1 MARWGAS
8 MVVRAP
14 ALLATLLV
22 LAPVGCI
29 DLGGLAGERQ
39 PLEETV
45 VLGSRGP
52 KLLLLEIPGPISGYQ
67 QPGLIG
73 PGTEGTV
80 ARVREQL
87 QRAVRENV
95 RGILLRIDSPG
106 GGASASEVIYRQLLS
121 FKQERGVPIVAHVM
135 STAASGGYYV
145 AMAADEIRAYPTS
158 VTGSIGVVVF
168 GLNVVG
174 LMEKLGVESQ
184 TLTSG
189 DFKDAGSPLRKMGE
203 AEREHMQS
211 IVDDLHSRF
220 REVVVAGR
228 PKLGVDQIDA
238 LADGRVYSAP
248 QALGYGL
255 IDGIGDIENSVERL
269 QELAGIS
276 GPSRVVSYH
285 RASEWRNNLFT
296 RAPSGPVVQ
305 FDLTR
310 LLGPLPR
317 PGFHYLW
324 MPGFD

>member
-1 MARWGAS
+1 MVRWGAY
-8 MVVRAP
+8 VVARAP
-14 ALLATLLV
+14 ALLAAALV
-22 LAPVGCI
+22 LAPAGCI

-45 VLGSRGP
+45 VFGSSGP
-52 KLLLLEIPGPISGYQ
+52 KLLLLEIQGPITGYE

-87 QRAVRENV
+87 QQAAREEV
-95 RGILLRIDSPG
+95 RGILLRVDSPG
-106 GGASASEVIYRQLLS
+106 GGASASEVIYRQLLA
-121 FKQERGVPIVAHVM
+121 FKQQRGVPIVAHVM

-145 AMAADEIRAYPTS
+145 SMAADEIRAYPTS
-158 VTGSIGVVVF
+158 VTGSIGVVAF
-168 GLNVVG
+168 GVNVVG
-174 LMEKLGVESQ
+174 LMEKLGVENQ

-189 DFKDAGSPLRKMGE
+189 DFKDAGSPLRKMDD

-211 IVDDLHSRF
+211 IVDDLHARF

-228 PKLGVDQIDA
+228 PKLEVDRVAA
-238 LADGRVYSAP
+238 LADGRVYSAS
-248 QALGYGL
+248 QALGHGL
-255 IDGIGDIENSVERL
+255 IDGIGDIEDSIERL

-296 RAPSGPVVQ
+296 RAPRVPAVQ
-305 FDLTR
+305 LDLTR